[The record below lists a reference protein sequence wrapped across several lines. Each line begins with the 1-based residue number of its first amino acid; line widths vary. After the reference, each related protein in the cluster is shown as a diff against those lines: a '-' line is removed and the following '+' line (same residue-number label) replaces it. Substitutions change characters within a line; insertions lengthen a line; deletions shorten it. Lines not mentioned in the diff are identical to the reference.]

1 MTAVDSLSRS
11 GEPVATSALTCR
23 LCGHAHRGAPLLRG
37 QRALCVRCGTLLA
50 KRGWFGPDAALAF
63 AVTGAALAFPA
74 MLLPFITVDKLG
86 REHVGFLGTGAV
98 ALWEAGM
105 RLLGVWVALCGI
117 AAPALLLGTLTWA
130 LLRDRLNRA
139 TPLAG
144 GKWLRLA
151 HALEHWAMPEVH
163 VLAVL
168 VALIKLGSLVN
179 VHIGP
184 GFWCYVA
191 MSVALLI
198 GWRSFDLELAP
209 SARTS
214 RVSSPAP

>member
-1 MTAVDSLSRS
+1 MIAVHSLPSS
-11 GEPVATSALTCR
+11 GEPAAASVLACR
-23 LCGHAHRGAPLLRG
+23 LCGQAHRGAPLLRG
-37 QRALCVRCGTLLA
+37 QRALCVRCGTLLR
-50 KRGWFGPDAALAF
+50 KRGWFGADAALAF

-74 MLLPFITVDKLG
+74 TLLPFITVDKLG
-86 REHVGFLGTGAV
+86 REHTGFLATGAI

-105 RLLGVWVALCGI
+105 RLLGVWVALCGV
-117 AAPALLLGTLTWA
+117 AAPALLLGA
-130 LLRDRLNRA
+130 LVWGLARARFGRQAPPGGAWRRLI
-139 TPLAG
+139 
-144 GKWLRLA
+144 

-191 MSVALLI
+191 MSVALLV
-198 GWRSFDLELAP
+198 GWRSFDLEIAP
-209 SARTS
+209 AARTS
-214 RVSSPAP
+214 RGSSPAP